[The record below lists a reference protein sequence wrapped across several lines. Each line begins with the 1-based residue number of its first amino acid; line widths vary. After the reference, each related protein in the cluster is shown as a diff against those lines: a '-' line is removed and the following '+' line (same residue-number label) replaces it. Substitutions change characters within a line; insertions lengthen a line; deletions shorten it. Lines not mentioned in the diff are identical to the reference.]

1 MPSLPPETS
10 EAILTMHDYDRATIA
25 EARKHADAAWQ
36 ARADLPEHL
45 RLGYALFA
53 FAGALKMADG
63 QGAA

>member
-1 MPSLPPETS
+1 
-10 EAILTMHDYDRATIA
+10 MHDYDRAVIA

-53 FAGALKMADG
+53 FAGALKMANG
-63 QGAA
+63 RGAA